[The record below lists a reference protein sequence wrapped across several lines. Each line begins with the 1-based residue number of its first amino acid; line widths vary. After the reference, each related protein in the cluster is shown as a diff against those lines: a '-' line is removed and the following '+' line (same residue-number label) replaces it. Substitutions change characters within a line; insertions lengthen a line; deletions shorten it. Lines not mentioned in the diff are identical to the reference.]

1 MSEIMR
7 ALGMRKMVPHSHNVA
22 TSLELK
28 KGQIVHGKIKE
39 IHPNQLATIKIGQ
52 HELTAKVEVPVEK
65 GQTFLFEVQ
74 TNETIPKL
82 KIVQEQKQ
90 ALDQQVESLLKT
102 LSIQPSK
109 ENKQFVRQLL
119 LENVP
124 FKPEVL
130 KEGLKLMNQDPTA
143 ESKDMLLYLM
153 KNQIPVSKPV
163 LDAFMHQPID
173 SQNAEIK
180 ALIEVLIQ
188 GEQTPE
194 KLALLS
200 KLNESQGLNFDKFQ
214 GETMALLNQKYSQQF
229 PGVTFS
235 EHLEVFLTTG
245 QQEQM
250 NNGNLSV
257 FFQLSEA
264 LSGTQEALSPFNQ
277 SIKSDLSQLE
287 ELVNVVATKTDQQIT
302 TLDQLSSRIN
312 ELFNRQL
319 GMEDKTIHLG
329 NRLMNEL
336 GEAISKNMISDTDVM
351 KLTRFIKQDP
361 SLINRLT
368 TQLSPND
375 LTELNQFL
383 SMPSKESLESIISF
397 LKPLLNQQLT
407 TQEQREMVNTIK
419 NFGIDQV
426 LDTKHHFL
434 LDMKYQIHH
443 SGLEYESS
451 IARNEQDA
459 TLPLKQLLMSFL
471 NQNTQST
478 QAEELLQTITKQQVN
493 MLQQDQHFMHLSL
506 TVPTNLT
513 KSGEVYIDIKGQKN
527 KADQLDPDYCRVAF
541 YLDLDHL
548 GETVIDM
555 TIQNRNIQLTI
566 INDDDL
572 KLLMDTFKGPLKE
585 GLKKIDYHLSSV
597 SYRPYQT
604 YSEINESKN
613 RHPVQEKGWDFRA

>member
-200 KLNESQGLNFDKFQ
+200 KLNESQGLIFDKFQ

-319 GMEDKTIHLG
+319 GIEDKTIHLG

-604 YSEINESKN
+604 YSENNESKN